1 MKINFDKK
9 GGEKSFK
16 VRLLFVITVVSDL
29 QTRVLKVPFIPII
42 FLWSFGP
49 MFIYAKMP
57 FIKTNENNDNIY
69 EKGTSN
75 YFYELFKP
83 VKEC

>member
-1 MKINFDKK
+1 
-9 GGEKSFK
+9 
-16 VRLLFVITVVSDL
+16 
-29 QTRVLKVPFIPII
+29 
-42 FLWSFGP
+42 